1 MKKNLSYCL
10 IAILSFSFYQCNNSD
25 IVNSEKLHN
34 ETFSAVMNSNTT
46 FAENKRARAEAN
58 KLIFYDNDFLQTK
71 EPMSDNAI
79 APFDYKT
86 GLVGNKAYNIKV
98 YTTALERVKRNLS
111 VKDNQLI
118 IKAKSGKELN
128 MAEDLFSY
136 ISELMCT
143 WNKLIKEG
151 EFDIVNIGDSYYSIE
166 PNIKSLKSTRTEPIN
181 FARIGSQG
189 ERWRIVKSI
198 VDSEPVET
206 YLGEH
211 FVLNF
216 GQELAGQYRISGK
229 VRRYY
234 ICNACMVHGINDP
247 ACVYN
252 YIATSVI
259 VPDADVYV
267 CSLRN
272 VSHLAIITYQQ
283 EK

>member
-10 IAILSFSFYQCNNSD
+10 IVILSFSYQCNNSD

-98 YTTALERVKRNLS
+98 YTTALERVKRYLS

-189 ERWRIVKSI
+189 ERWRIVKLI